1 MKILEKI
8 AKKIASEKH
17 MGPKSVADFE
27 ELTDPDERA
36 IRERDAYEQVNY
48 LLEKLGI
55 CDCMCIDLEKT

>member
-1 MKILEKI
+1 
-8 AKKIASEKH
+8 